1 MLVAAGKLELR
12 LTRSRAGVDPTTLN
26 ARVDG
31 AKRDVSFANG
41 LARVSLNGAG
51 RGRHTLIFGVAD
63 LQEVKN
69 NENVAG
75 ILPNTRRFQASF
87 LVP

>member
-1 MLVAAGKLELR
+1 MRKMFHVRSSSAGSLKCY
-12 LTRSRAGVDPTTLN
+12 V
-26 ARVDG
+26 
-31 AKRDVSFANG
+31 
-41 LARVSLNGAG
+41 ARVSVSRLR
-51 RGRHTLIFGVAD
+51 RGRHTLILTVAD
-63 LQEVKN
+63 FQEVKN